1 MQPVIAL
8 VGRPNVGK
16 STLFNRL
23 TRSRDALVADQP
35 GLTRDRQFGDGKLG
49 DKPYIVVDTGGLSGE
64 EDTLD
69 SLMAGQAWL
78 AVEQADVV
86 LFLVDAHAGLMPD
99 DQQIAERLRQT
110 GKPVFVVV
118 NKADGRDAD
127 LVNAEFHALGLGA
140 PHAIAASQGR
150 GVKPLINAVLESL
163 PGAGAAPEDVPGG
176 IKVAIIGR
184 PNVGKST
191 LVNRILGEERV
202 LAYDMPGTTRDS
214 LYLPF
219 ERDDQAYVLIDTA
232 GVRRRSRVRETVEKF
247 SVIKTLQAIKDAHVV
262 LMLLDA
268 HQGISEQDAS
278 LLGFVLESGRA
289 LVLAVNKWDGLEK
302 EQRDW
307 IRRELEARLPFL
319 GFAEVHFISA
329 LHGTNVGHLFESIT
343 TAYESATRTLSTA
356 ALTRLLHDLVE
367 AHPPPLVRG
376 RRIKLRF
383 AHQGGQNPPVI
394 VIHGNQ
400 TASVPDSYRRYLING
415 FQKHL
420 NLEGTPV
427 QVEFRSGDNPFAG
440 KKNKLTA
447 RQAHKR
453 QRLRRFVAKRGK

>member
-16 STLFNRL
+16 STLFNKL

-35 GLTRDRQFGDGKLG
+35 GLTRDRQFGEGKLG

-64 EDTLD
+64 DAELD
-69 SLMAGQAWL
+69 SLMASQSWL
-78 AVEQADVV
+78 AVEQADIV
-86 LFLVDAHAGLMPD
+86 LFMVDARAGLLPD
-99 DQQIAERLRQT
+99 DHAIAERLRQS
-110 GKPVFVVV
+110 GKTLFLVV
-118 NKADGRDAD
+118 NKVDGTEAA
-127 LVNAEFHALGLGA
+127 LATAEFHALGLGE
-140 PHAIAASQGR
+140 PYAIAASQGR
-150 GVKPLINAVLESL
+150 GIKPLMEQVLAAL
-163 PGAGAAPEDVPGG
+163 PDADAREEGVPPG

-191 LVNRILGEERV
+191 LANRILGEERV
-202 LAYDMPGTTRDS
+202 LAYDSPGTTRDS
-214 LYLPF
+214 IYLPF
-219 ERDDQAYVLIDTA
+219 ERDGQHYVLIDTA
-232 GVRRRSRVRETVEKF
+232 GVRRRSRVKETVEKF
-247 SVIKTLQAIKDAHVV
+247 SVIKTLQAVKDAHVV

-268 HQGISEQDAS
+268 HQGISDQDAS

-289 LVLAVNKWDGLEK
+289 LVLGVNKWDGLEK
-302 EQRDW
+302 DQRDW
-307 IRRELEARLPFL
+307 IRREIDAKLPFL
-319 GFAEVHFISA
+319 SFAEVHFISA
-329 LHGTNVGHLFESIT
+329 LHGTNVGHLFASIT

-356 ALTRLLHDLVE
+356 SLTRLLQDLVE
-367 AHPPPLVRG
+367 AHPPPMVRG

-394 VIHGNQ
+394 IIHGNQ

-420 NLEGTPV
+420 GLEGTPV
-427 QVEFRSGDNPFAG
+427 QVELRSGDNPFAG

-447 RQAHKR
+447 RQLQKR
-453 QRLRRFVAKRGK
+453 QRLRRFVTKRGK

>member
-35 GLTRDRQFGDGKLG
+35 GLTRDRQFGEGKLG
-49 DKPYIVVDTGGLSGE
+49 EKPYLVVDTGGLSGE
-64 EDTLD
+64 DEMLDTL
-69 SLMAGQAWL
+69 MATQAWL

-86 LFLVDAHAGLMPD
+86 LFMVDAQAGLLPD
-99 DQQIAERLRQT
+99 DQQIATRLRET
-110 GKPVFVVV
+110 GKPVFLVV
-118 NKADGRDAD
+118 NKVDGMEAS
-127 LVNAEFHALGLGA
+127 LATAEFHALGLGQ

-150 GVKPLINAVLESL
+150 GIKALMNEVLDSL
-163 PGAGAAPEDVPGG
+163 PAVETEPEVPGG

-219 ERDDQAYVLIDTA
+219 ERDGQHYVLIDTA
-232 GVRRRSRVRETVEKF
+232 GVRRRSRVKEAIEKF
-247 SVIKTLQAIKDAHVV
+247 SVIKTLQAVEDAHVV

-268 HQGISEQDAS
+268 HQGISDQDAS

-289 LVLAVNKWDGLEK
+289 LVLAVNKWDGLEQD
-302 EQRDW
+302 QRDW
-307 IRRELEARLPFL
+307 IRRELDAKLPFL

-329 LHGTNVGHLFESIT
+329 LHGTNVGHLFASIV

-356 ALTRLLHDLVE
+356 GLTRLLHDLVE

-394 VIHGNQ
+394 VVHGNQ

-420 NLEGTPV
+420 GLEGTPV
-427 QVEFRSGDNPFAG
+427 QVEFRSGENPFAG
-440 KKNKLTA
+440 KKNKLTP
-447 RQAHKR
+447 RQQAKR
-453 QRLRRFVAKRGK
+453 KRLRRFVTRRK

>member
-64 EDTLD
+64 DDTLD
-69 SLMAGQAWL
+69 SLMASQAWL

-86 LFLVDAHAGLMPD
+86 LFMVDAHAGLMPD

-110 GKPVFVVV
+110 GKPVYLVV

-127 LVNAEFHALGLGA
+127 LVCAEFHALGLGA
-140 PHAIAASQGR
+140 PCAIAASQGR
-150 GVKPLINAVLESL
+150 GLKPLINAVLASL
-163 PGAGAAPEDVPGG
+163 PEAETVPAAEPAG

-219 ERDDQAYVLIDTA
+219 ERDGQAYVLIDTA
-232 GVRRRSRVRETVEKF
+232 GVRRRSRVKETVEKF

-289 LVLAVNKWDGLEK
+289 LVLAVNKWDGLQQ

-307 IRRELEARLPFL
+307 IRRELEAKLPFL

-329 LHGTNVGHLFESIT
+329 LHGTNVGHLFESII

-420 NLEGTPV
+420 KLEGTPV
-427 QVEFRSGDNPFAG
+427 QIELRSGDNPFAG

-447 RQAHKR
+447 RQVHKR
-453 QRLRRFVAKRGK
+453 QRLRRFVAKRSK

>member
-49 DKPYIVVDTGGLSGE
+49 DRPYIVVDTGGLSGE
-64 EDTLD
+64 DETLD
-69 SLMAGQAWL
+69 SLMASQAWL

-110 GKPVFVVV
+110 GKPVYLVV

-127 LVNAEFHALGLGA
+127 LVNAEFHALGLGP

-150 GVKPLINAVLESL
+150 GVKPLISAVLESL
-163 PGAGAAPEDVPGG
+163 PETETASEAEPAG

-219 ERDDQAYVLIDTA
+219 ERDGQAYVLIDTA

-289 LVLAVNKWDGLEK
+289 LVLAVNKWDGLQQ

-307 IRRELEARLPFL
+307 IRRELEAKLPFL

-329 LHGTNVGHLFESIT
+329 LHGTNVGHLFESII

-400 TASVPDSYRRYLING
+400 TAAVPDSYRRYLING

-447 RQAHKR
+447 RQVHKR

>member
-64 EDTLD
+64 NEALD
-69 SLMAGQAWL
+69 SLMASQSWL
-78 AVEQADVV
+78 AVEQADIV
-86 LFLVDAHAGLMPD
+86 LFLVDAQAGLMPD
-99 DQQIAERLRQT
+99 DQQIGERLRQS
-110 GKPVFVVV
+110 GKPVFLVV
-118 NKADGRDAD
+118 NKADGKDAD
-127 LVNAEFHALGLGA
+127 LVSAEFHALGLGQ

-150 GVKPLINAVLESL
+150 GVKALMNTVLATL
-163 PGAGAAPEDVPGG
+163 PEAEAQSDEAPAG

-219 ERDDQAYVLIDTA
+219 ERDGQAYVLIDTA
-232 GVRRRSRVRETVEKF
+232 GVRRRSRVREAVEKF

-289 LVLAVNKWDGLEK
+289 LVLAVNKWDGLEQ

-307 IRRELEARLPFL
+307 VRRELEVKLPFL

-329 LHGTNVGHLFESIT
+329 LHGTNVGHLFASII
-343 TAYESATRTLSTA
+343 TAYESATRTLSTSG
-356 ALTRLLHDLVE
+356 LTRLLHDLVE

-400 TASVPDSYRRYLING
+400 TAAVPDSYRRYLING

-420 NLEGTPV
+420 GLEGTPV

-447 RQAHKR
+447 RQLQKR
-453 QRLRRFVAKRGK
+453 QRLRRFVSRRSK

>member
-35 GLTRDRQFGDGKLG
+35 GLTRDRQFGEGKLG
-49 DKPYIVVDTGGLSGE
+49 EIPYLVVDTGGLSGE
-64 EDTLD
+64 DEALDTL
-69 SLMAGQAWL
+69 MATQAWL

-86 LFLVDAHAGLMPD
+86 LFLVDAQAGLMPD
-99 DQQIAERLRQT
+99 DHQIATRLRET
-110 GKPVFVVV
+110 GKPVFLVV
-118 NKADGRDAD
+118 NKVDGMEASMAT
-127 LVNAEFHALGLGA
+127 AEFYAIGLGE

-150 GVKPLINAVLESL
+150 GIKALMDEVLGTL
-163 PGAGAAPEDVPGG
+163 PAGETEPEAPAG

-214 LYLPF
+214 IYLPF
-219 ERDDQAYVLIDTA
+219 ERDGQHYVLIDTA
-232 GVRRRSRVRETVEKF
+232 GVRRRSRVREAIEKF
-247 SVIKTLQAIKDAHVV
+247 SVIKTLQAVKDAHVV

-289 LVLAVNKWDGLEK
+289 LVLAVNKWDGLEQD
-302 EQRDW
+302 QRDW
-307 IRRELEARLPFL
+307 IRRELDAKLPFL

-329 LHGTNVGHLFESIT
+329 LHGTNVGHLFESIV
-343 TAYESATRTLSTA
+343 TAYGSATRTLSTSS
-356 ALTRLLHDLVE
+356 LTRLLHDLVE

-394 VIHGNQ
+394 VVHGNQ

-420 NLEGTPV
+420 GLEGTPV
-427 QVEFRSGDNPFAG
+427 QVEFRSGENPFAG
-440 KKNKLTA
+440 KK
-447 RQAHKR
+447 
-453 QRLRRFVAKRGK
+453 

>member
-35 GLTRDRQFGDGKLG
+35 GLTRDRQFGEGKLG
-49 DKPYIVVDTGGLSGE
+49 EIPYLVVDTGGLSGE
-64 EDTLD
+64 DEALDTL
-69 SLMAGQAWL
+69 MATQAWL

-86 LFLVDAHAGLMPD
+86 LFLVDAQAGLMPD
-99 DQQIAERLRQT
+99 DHQIATRLRET
-110 GKPVFVVV
+110 GKPVFLVV
-118 NKADGRDAD
+118 NKVDGMEASMAT
-127 LVNAEFHALGLGA
+127 AEFYAIGLGE

-150 GVKPLINAVLESL
+150 GIKALMDEVLGTL
-163 PGAGAAPEDVPGG
+163 PAGETEPEAPAG

-214 LYLPF
+214 IYLPF
-219 ERDDQAYVLIDTA
+219 ERDGQHYVLIDTA
-232 GVRRRSRVRETVEKF
+232 GVRRRSRVREAIEKF
-247 SVIKTLQAIKDAHVV
+247 SVIKTLQAVKDAHVV

-289 LVLAVNKWDGLEK
+289 LVLAVNKWDGLEQD
-302 EQRDW
+302 QRDW
-307 IRRELEARLPFL
+307 IRRELDAKLPFL

-329 LHGTNVGHLFESIT
+329 LHGTNVGHLFESIV
-343 TAYESATRTLSTA
+343 TAYESATRTLSTSS
-356 ALTRLLHDLVE
+356 LTRLLHDLVE

-394 VIHGNQ
+394 VVHGNQ

-420 NLEGTPV
+420 GLEGTPV
-427 QVEFRSGDNPFAG
+427 QVEFRSGENPFAG
-440 KKNKLTA
+440 KKNKLTP
-447 RQAHKR
+447 RQQAKR
-453 QRLRRFVAKRGK
+453 KRLRRFVTRRK

>member
-1 MQPVIAL
+1 MLPVIAL

-35 GLTRDRQFGDGKLG
+35 GLTRDRQFGEGKLG
-49 DKPYIVVDTGGLSGE
+49 DKPYLVVDTGGLSGE
-64 EDTLD
+64 NEELD
-69 SLMAGQAWL
+69 SLMASQAWL
-78 AVEQADVV
+78 AVEQADMV
-86 LFLVDAHAGLMPD
+86 LFLVDAQAGMLPD
-99 DQQIAERLRQT
+99 DQQIATRLRQS
-110 GKPVFVVV
+110 GKPVFLVV
-118 NKADGRDAD
+118 NKVDGMEPA
-127 LVNAEFHALGLGA
+127 LATAEFHALGLGE

-150 GVKPLINAVLESL
+150 GVKPLMNQVLAAL
-163 PGAGAAPEDVPGG
+163 PEVEEGETVEPAG

-219 ERDDQAYVLIDTA
+219 ERDGQHYVLIDTA
-232 GVRRRSRVRETVEKF
+232 GVRRRSRVKEAIEKF
-247 SVIKTLQAIKDAHVV
+247 SVIKTLQAVKDAHVV

-289 LVLAVNKWDGLEK
+289 LVLAVNKWDGLEQ

-307 IRRELEARLPFL
+307 IRRELEVKLPFL
-319 GFAEVHFISA
+319 NFAEVHFISA
-329 LHGTNVGHLFESIT
+329 LHGTNVGHLFASIIS
-343 TAYESATRTLSTA
+343 AYESATRTFSTA
-356 ALTRLLHDLVE
+356 SLTRLLHDLVE

-400 TASVPDSYRRYLING
+400 TAAVPDSYRRYLMNG

-420 NLEGTPV
+420 GLEGTPV
-427 QVEFRSGDNPFAG
+427 QIEFRSGENPFAG
-440 KKNKLTA
+440 KKNKLTS
-447 RQAHKR
+447 RQQAKR
-453 QRLRRFVAKRGK
+453 KRLRRFVARRGK